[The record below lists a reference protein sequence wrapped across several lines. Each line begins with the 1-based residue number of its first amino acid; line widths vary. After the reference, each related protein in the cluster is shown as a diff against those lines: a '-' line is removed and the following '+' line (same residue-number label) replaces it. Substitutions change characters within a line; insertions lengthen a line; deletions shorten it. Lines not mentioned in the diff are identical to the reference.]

1 MKHLSANI
9 LLCSLL
15 ICNGCDN
22 SHEPYN
28 NGYDKRMP
36 LTVRATAAEFAPLPV
51 SPETATR
58 IPQEDGLVTRF
69 TAGDAIGL
77 FAIKDKAIA
86 DGANNIRL
94 TYTPETDEWKT
105 ANGDFYW
112 YEGTSYIAYYP
123 YKKDITIDPTQTEEM
138 IVGALAAAMP
148 PAADQ
153 SDAGKYAASDLMIAT
168 GSPDTGNESTG
179 RKTLNL
185 SFAHQFTL
193 LILEP
198 QIHVT
203 CIEPADAGFTYR
215 NQSTTWAPDTKARQV
230 TMNGIKA
237 CKMDNGTFRA
247 IIAPQEKGQIQCS
260 YSTDNVILNEE
271 KTVTA
276 AGSTTAFNAG
286 ECHTLKINS
295 LIPGPGSL
303 IRPLAPGDFVF
314 QGTDGIE
321 VYPGDGLLT
330 DGKIPEYQQA
340 IGMVITCTAD
350 KLTDPKCNENNW
362 NHAYVMA
369 LDSIGTG
376 KWGDKDVDEA
386 IDNFNTEVRVDLN
399 MNGYSETETML
410 EHHADKENFTTVYT
424 TFSILVKYRQK
435 DNIPNNSRSPWFIPS
450 IGQWCDMLKNIC
462 EKDPMTFNRTSVAFE
477 EYYKY
482 GTETLDKLNAQ
493 LGKAGRSARNLSV
506 GKRRI
511 YQTSTEFNRQ
521 LSWIIVWGFLDDWDR
536 IGIKGYDKNANSYL
550 IYPFF
555 AF

>member
-22 SHEPYN
+22 NHEPYN

-36 LTVRATAAEFAPLPV
+36 LTVRATAAGFAPLPV

-69 TAGDAIGL
+69 TADDAIGL

-105 ANGDFYW
+105 ANGDLYW

-138 IVGALAAAMP
+138 IIGALAAAMP

-230 TMNGIKA
+230 TMNGVKA

-350 KLTDPKCNENNW
+350 K
-362 NHAYVMA
+362 
-369 LDSIGTG
+369 
-376 KWGDKDVDEA
+376 
-386 IDNFNTEVRVDLN
+386 
-399 MNGYSETETML
+399 
-410 EHHADKENFTTVYT
+410 ENFTTVYT

-462 EKDPMTFNRTSVAFE
+462 GKDPMTFNRTSVAFE

>member
-36 LTVRATAAEFAPLPV
+36 LTVRATAAGFAPLPV
-51 SPETATR
+51 SPETTTR

-94 TYTPETDEWKT
+94 TYTPETNEWKT
-105 ANGDFYW
+105 ANGDLYW

-168 GSPDTGNESTG
+168 GSPDTGNKGTG
-179 RKTLNL
+179 HKTLNL
-185 SFAHQFTL
+185 SFAHRFTL

-237 CKMDNGTFRA
+237 YKMDNGTFRA

-276 AGSTTAFNAG
+276 TGSTTAFNAG

-350 KLTDPKCNENNW
+350 KLTDSKCNENNW

-424 TFSILVKYRQK
+424 ALSILVKYRQK

-462 EKDPMTFNRTSVAFE
+462 GKDPMTFNRTSVAFE

>member
-36 LTVRATAAEFAPLPV
+36 LTVRATAAGFAPLPV
-51 SPETATR
+51 SPETTTR

-105 ANGDFYW
+105 ANGDLYW

-138 IVGALAAAMP
+138 IIGALAAAMP

-203 CIEPADAGFTYR
+203 CVEPADAGFTYR

-230 TMNGIKA
+230 TMNGVKA

-276 AGSTTAFNAG
+276 TGSTTAFNAG
-286 ECHTLKINS
+286 ECHTLK
-295 LIPGPGSL
+295 
-303 IRPLAPGDFVF
+303 
-314 QGTDGIE
+314 
-321 VYPGDGLLT
+321 
-330 DGKIPEYQQA
+330 
-340 IGMVITCTAD
+340 
-350 KLTDPKCNENNW
+350 
-362 NHAYVMA
+362 
-369 LDSIGTG
+369 
-376 KWGDKDVDEA
+376 
-386 IDNFNTEVRVDLN
+386 
-399 MNGYSETETML
+399 
-410 EHHADKENFTTVYT
+410 
-424 TFSILVKYRQK
+424 
-435 DNIPNNSRSPWFIPS
+435 
-450 IGQWCDMLKNIC
+450 
-462 EKDPMTFNRTSVAFE
+462 
-477 EYYKY
+477 
-482 GTETLDKLNAQ
+482 
-493 LGKAGRSARNLSV
+493 
-506 GKRRI
+506 
-511 YQTSTEFNRQ
+511 
-521 LSWIIVWGFLDDWDR
+521 
-536 IGIKGYDKNANSYL
+536 
-550 IYPFF
+550 
-555 AF
+555 

>member
-1 MKHLSANI
+1 M
-9 LLCSLL
+9 C
-15 ICNGCDN
+15 
-22 SHEPYN
+22 
-28 NGYDKRMP
+28 
-36 LTVRATAAEFAPLPV
+36 
-51 SPETATR
+51 
-58 IPQEDGLVTRF
+58 
-69 TAGDAIGL
+69 
-77 FAIKDKAIA
+77 
-86 DGANNIRL
+86 IR
-94 TYTPETDEWKT
+94 DR
-105 ANGDFYW
+105 
-112 YEGTSYIAYYP
+112 
-123 YKKDITIDPTQTEEM
+123 
-138 IVGALAAAMP
+138 
-148 PAADQ
+148 

-203 CIEPADAGFTYR
+203 CVEPADAGFTYR

-230 TMNGIKA
+230 TMNGVKA

-276 AGSTTAFNAG
+276 TGSTTAFNAG

-376 KWGDKDVDEA
+376 RWGDDNVDEA

-424 TFSILVKYRQK
+424 ALSILVKYRQK

-462 EKDPMTFNRTSVAFE
+462 GKDPMTFSRTSIAFE
-477 EYYKY
+477 EFYKY

-493 LGKAGRSARNLSV
+493 LGKAGRSARKLSAD
-506 GKRRI
+506 KRRI

-521 LSWIIVWGFLDDWDR
+521 FSWIIIWGFLDDWDR
-536 IGIKGYDKNANSYL
+536 IGIKGYNKSAGYL

>member
-36 LTVRATAAEFAPLPV
+36 LTVRATAAGFASLPV

-168 GSPDTGNESTG
+168 GSPDTGNEGTG

-376 KWGDKDVDEA
+376 KWGDKDVDKA

-424 TFSILVKYRQK
+424 TFSILVEYRQK

-462 EKDPMTFNRTSVAFE
+462 GKDPMTFNRTSVAFE

-493 LGKAGRSARNLSV
+493 LGKVGRSARNLSV

>member
-69 TAGDAIGL
+69 TTGDAIGL

-105 ANGDFYW
+105 ANGNLYW

-424 TFSILVKYRQK
+424 TFSILVEYRQK

-462 EKDPMTFNRTSVAFE
+462 GKDPMTFNRTSVAFE

-493 LGKAGRSARNLSV
+493 LGKVGRSARNLSV

>member
-22 SHEPYN
+22 NHEPYN

-36 LTVRATAAEFAPLPV
+36 LTVRATAAGFAPLPV
-51 SPETATR
+51 SPETTTR

-105 ANGDFYW
+105 ANGDLYW

-230 TMNGIKA
+230 TMNGVKA

-350 KLTDPKCNENNW
+350 KLTDSKCNENNW

-376 KWGDKDVDEA
+376 RWGDDNVDEA

-424 TFSILVKYRQK
+424 ALSILVKYRQK

-462 EKDPMTFNRTSVAFE
+462 GKDPMTFSRTSIAFE
-477 EYYKY
+477 EFYKY

-493 LGKAGRSARNLSV
+493 LGKAGRSARKLSAD
-506 GKRRI
+506 KRRI

-521 LSWIIVWGFLDDWDR
+521 FSWIIIWGFLDDWDR
-536 IGIKGYDKNANSYL
+536 IGIKGYNKSAGYL

>member
-36 LTVRATAAEFAPLPV
+36 LTVRATAAGFAPLPV
-51 SPETATR
+51 SPETTTR

-105 ANGDFYW
+105 ANGDLYW

-138 IVGALAAAMP
+138 IIGALAAAMP

-203 CIEPADAGFTYR
+203 CVEPADAGFTYR

-230 TMNGIKA
+230 TMNGVKA

-276 AGSTTAFNAG
+276 TGSTTAFNAG

-350 KLTDPKCNENNW
+350 KL
-362 NHAYVMA
+362 
-369 LDSIGTG
+369 
-376 KWGDKDVDEA
+376 
-386 IDNFNTEVRVDLN
+386 
-399 MNGYSETETML
+399 
-410 EHHADKENFTTVYT
+410 
-424 TFSILVKYRQK
+424 Q
-435 DNIPNNSRSPWFIPS
+435 
-450 IGQWCDMLKNIC
+450 
-462 EKDPMTFNRTSVAFE
+462 
-477 EYYKY
+477 
-482 GTETLDKLNAQ
+482 
-493 LGKAGRSARNLSV
+493 
-506 GKRRI
+506 
-511 YQTSTEFNRQ
+511 
-521 LSWIIVWGFLDDWDR
+521 
-536 IGIKGYDKNANSYL
+536 
-550 IYPFF
+550 
-555 AF
+555 

>member
-1 MKHLSANI
+1 MEKYSFDRYGDYHFVPYSGKRGQSHGFSYCYFRRGKTYRLLASLDEAPGYTIFSYDSRTAQLRIERDCAGVQHTGGSFPAFSLFFAEGTEDEVFDAWFAALGCRPRTTRRLAGYSSWYNRYQNI
-9 LLCSLL
+9 DEASIQEDL
-15 ICNGCDN
+15 NGC
-22 SHEPYN
+22 
-28 NGYDKRMP
+28 KTLFR
-36 LTVRATAAEFAPLPV
+36 
-51 SPETATR
+51 
-58 IPQEDGLVTRF
+58 
-69 TAGDAIGL
+69 AGDL
-77 FAIKDKAIA
+77 FQID
-86 DGANNIRL
+86 DG
-94 TYTPETDEWKT
+94 
-105 ANGDFYW
+105 
-112 YEGTSYIAYYP
+112 
-123 YKKDITIDPTQTEEM
+123 
-138 IVGALAAAMP
+138 
-148 PAADQ
+148 
-153 SDAGKYAASDLMIAT
+153 
-168 GSPDTGNESTG
+168 
-179 RKTLNL
+179 
-185 SFAHQFTL
+185 
-193 LILEP
+193 
-198 QIHVT
+198 
-203 CIEPADAGFTYR
+203 C
-215 NQSTTWAPDTKARQV
+215 
-230 TMNGIKA
+230 
-237 CKMDNGTFRA
+237 
-247 IIAPQEKGQIQCS
+247 PQEKGQIQCS

-276 AGSTTAFNAG
+276 TGSTTAFNAG

-376 KWGDKDVDEA
+376 RWGDDNVDEA

-424 TFSILVKYRQK
+424 ALSILVKYRQK

-462 EKDPMTFNRTSVAFE
+462 GKDPMTFSRTSIAFE
-477 EYYKY
+477 EFYKY

-493 LGKAGRSARNLSV
+493 LGKAGRSARKLHSLAWNA
-506 GKRRI
+506 
-511 YQTSTEFNRQ
+511 
-521 LSWIIVWGFLDDWDR
+521 
-536 IGIKGYDKNANSYL
+536 GI
-550 IYPFF
+550 
-555 AF
+555 

>member
-1 MKHLSANI
+1 
-9 LLCSLL
+9 
-15 ICNGCDN
+15 
-22 SHEPYN
+22 
-28 NGYDKRMP
+28 
-36 LTVRATAAEFAPLPV
+36 
-51 SPETATR
+51 
-58 IPQEDGLVTRF
+58 
-69 TAGDAIGL
+69 
-77 FAIKDKAIA
+77 
-86 DGANNIRL
+86 
-94 TYTPETDEWKT
+94 
-105 ANGDFYW
+105 
-112 YEGTSYIAYYP
+112 
-123 YKKDITIDPTQTEEM
+123 
-138 IVGALAAAMP
+138 
-148 PAADQ
+148 
-153 SDAGKYAASDLMIAT
+153 
-168 GSPDTGNESTG
+168 
-179 RKTLNL
+179 
-185 SFAHQFTL
+185 
-193 LILEP
+193 
-198 QIHVT
+198 
-203 CIEPADAGFTYR
+203 
-215 NQSTTWAPDTKARQV
+215 
-230 TMNGIKA
+230 
-237 CKMDNGTFRA
+237 MDNGTFRA

-314 QGTDGIE
+314 QGMDGIE

-376 KWGDKDVDEA
+376 RWGDNNVDEA

-424 TFSILVKYRQK
+424 ALSILVKYRQK

-462 EKDPMTFNRTSVAFE
+462 GKDPMTFNRTSVAFE

-536 IGIKGYDKNANSYL
+536 IGIKGYDKSAGYL

>member
-36 LTVRATAAEFAPLPV
+36 LTVRATAAGFAPLPV

-105 ANGDFYW
+105 ANGDLYW

-153 SDAGKYAASDLMIAT
+153 SDAGKYTASDLMIAT
-168 GSPDTGNESTG
+168 CSPDTGNESTG

-276 AGSTTAFNAG
+276 AGSTTTFNAG

-424 TFSILVKYRQK
+424 TFSILVEYRQK

-462 EKDPMTFNRTSVAFE
+462 GKDPMTFNRTSVAFE

-493 LGKAGRSARNLSV
+493 LGKVGRSARNLSV